1 MTLSEVDDKKK
12 STAEEKLA
20 EVLESAN
27 ALVKTISKR
36 DDVDPNTA
44 IMARQLLSSVM
55 ELKDLP
61 STNTRADENLVQQA
75 IAAKKNEEKL
85 NVVISEYEKTI
96 AKLIR
101 DNACI
106 AKERDKAND
115 ELIEMKKKYEDE
127 ILRLEAIIKTLELK
141 NSSLQSVV
149 DQRNKDC
156 KELASICDEL
166 IAKVERKN

>member
-85 NVVISEYEKTI
+85 
-96 AKLIR
+96 
-101 DNACI
+101 
-106 AKERDKAND
+106 KAND